1 MTPHEWECVFDRTR
15 ITFTDLW
22 LIFFNKISVEYKVER
37 QESDFIEVSVK
48 FKASNICCI
57 PFSFNNYGSLNAVYC
72 NAMSYLDFN
81 TVSYHSFKTV
91 ATKGWNRNKYSHL
104 LFIHQSSSSDKGGFL
119 IGVQYEKNDV
129 TFSDKSAF
137 SPYEPLEEAIPDP
150 KKDRVEGL
158 SFPENY
164 APYSDV
170 NPELKIR
177 IHHAPGNIK
186 IKNLTPELK
195 SKIE

>member
-57 PFSFNNYGSLNAVYC
+57 PFSSNNYGSLNAVYC

-119 IGVQYEKNDV
+119 IGVQYEKMM
-129 TFSDKSAF
+129 
-137 SPYEPLEEAIPDP
+137 SPSQINRHFLLMNLL
-150 KKDRVEGL
+150 KKRFRILRRTVWRGYP
-158 SFPENY
+158 S
-164 APYSDV
+164 
-170 NPELKIR
+170 LKTM
-177 IHHAPGNIK
+177 HHTAM
-186 IKNLTPELK
+186 
-195 SKIE
+195 